1 MFKLG
6 DRVQL
11 AVAIRPDA
19 HEPVGTVTGF
29 VRPSFAAYVAAPD
42 DVRVRWDTGL
52 ELPHAPATLVHA
64 RAGSPSGSQ

>member
-11 AVAIRPDA
+11 AVPIRSGGR
-19 HEPVGTVTGF
+19 EPVGTVTGF

-42 DVRVRWDTGL
+42 DVRVRWETGL

-64 RAGSPSGSQ
+64 RADSPSG

>member
-11 AVAIRPDA
+11 AVPIRSGGR
-19 HEPVGTVTGF
+19 EPVGTVTGF
-29 VRPSFAAYVAAPD
+29 VRPGFAAYVAAPD
-42 DVRVRWDTGL
+42 DVRVQWETGL

-64 RAGSPSGSQ
+64 RADARSG